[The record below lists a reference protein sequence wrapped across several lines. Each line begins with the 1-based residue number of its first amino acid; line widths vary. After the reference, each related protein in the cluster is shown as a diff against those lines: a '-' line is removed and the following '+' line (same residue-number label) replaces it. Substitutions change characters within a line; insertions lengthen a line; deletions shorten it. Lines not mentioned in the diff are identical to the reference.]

1 MEKPSSLRETLTKAL
16 PAVKKDPQKLAIFI
30 TGGRIMHSGTDSL
43 SFEYAYTLRALL
55 LDYAGHAD
63 AVMAPLVE
71 WMKRNQPEVFDDPAK
86 RARAIRFEAEYLSA
100 KAIDLQI
107 DLELTERVIARPRA
121 NGPAGALD
129 LIHPKEPPPQL
140 AILQAEH
147 WEVWLRDQQLATWDY
162 APR

>member
-16 PAVKKDPQKLAIFI
+16 PAIKKDPQKLAIFI

-86 RARAIRFEAEYLSA
+86 RARAIRFEAEYLNA

-121 NGPAGALD
+121 SGPAGALD

-162 APR
+162 TPR

>member
-16 PAVKKDPQKLAIFI
+16 PALKKDPQKLVIFI

-107 DLELTERVIARPRA
+107 DMELTERVIARPRA
-121 NGPAGALD
+121 DGPAGALD

-147 WEVWLRDQQLATWDY
+147 WEVYLRDELLAEWEY

>member
-16 PAVKKDPQKLAIFI
+16 PAVQKDPQKLAIFI
-30 TGGRIMHSGTDSL
+30 TGGRIIHTGTDSL

-86 RARAIRFEAEYLSA
+86 SARAIRFEAEYLNA

-129 LIHPKEPPPQL
+129 LIHPKEPPPPL
-140 AILQAEH
+140 AILQAER
-147 WEVWLRDQQLATWDY
+147 WEVYLRDELLAEWEY

>member
-16 PAVKKDPQKLAIFI
+16 PAVQKDPQKLAIFI
-30 TGGRIMHSGTDSL
+30 TGGRIIHTGTDSL

-86 RARAIRFEAEYLSA
+86 RARAIRFEAEYLNA

-129 LIHPKEPPPQL
+129 LIHPKEPQPPL

-147 WEVWLRDQQLATWDY
+147 WEVYLRDELLAEWEY

>member
-1 MEKPSSLRETLTKAL
+1 MEKPSSLRDTLTKAL
-16 PAVKKDPQKLAIFI
+16 PAVQKDPQKLAIFI
-30 TGGRIMHSGTDSL
+30 TGGRIIHTGTDSL

-55 LDYAGHAD
+55 LDYTGHAD

-129 LIHPKEPPPQL
+129 LIHPKEPPPPL

-147 WEVWLRDQQLATWDY
+147 WEVYLRDELLAEWEY

>member
-1 MEKPSSLRETLTKAL
+1 MEKPNSLRETLTKAL
-16 PAVKKDPQKLAIFI
+16 PALKKDPQKLAIFI
-30 TGGRIMHSGTDSL
+30 TGGRVMHTGTDSL

-63 AVMAPLVE
+63 AVMAPLVG
-71 WMKRNQPEVFDDPAK
+71 WMKRNQPEVFENPER
-86 RARAIRFEAEYLSA
+86 RARAIRFEAEYLNA

-107 DLELTERVIARPRA
+107 DLELTERVIARQRA

-129 LIHPKEPPPQL
+129 LIHPKEPPPPL

-147 WEVWLRDQQLATWDY
+147 WEVFLRDEKLAEWDY

>member
-30 TGGRIMHSGTDSL
+30 TGGRIIHTGTDSL

-86 RARAIRFEAEYLSA
+86 RARAIRFEAEYLNA

-107 DLELTERVIARPRA
+107 ELELTERVIARPRA

-129 LIHPKEPPPQL
+129 LIHSKEPPPQL

-147 WEVWLRDQQLATWDY
+147 WEVYLRDELLAEWEY

>member
-1 MEKPSSLRETLTKAL
+1 MEKPSSLRDTLTKAL
-16 PAVKKDPQKLAIFI
+16 PAVQKDPQKLAIFI
-30 TGGRIMHSGTDSL
+30 TGGRIIHTGTDSL

-86 RARAIRFEAEYLSA
+86 RARAIRFEAEYLNA

-107 DLELTERVIARPRA
+107 DLELTERVIARQRA

-129 LIHPKEPPPQL
+129 LIHPKEPPPPL

-147 WEVWLRDQQLATWDY
+147 WEVYLRDELLAEWEY